1 MKANPQCSSSQRAF
15 TLIELLVV
23 IAIIAILASMLL
35 PALSKAKDKAMAATD
50 LNNVKQIMVAVNL
63 YATDSSDSMPHPTW
77 GSLDSGAPGPD
88 GWIYAT
94 RLPNNGPMIPNAA
107 TAANRLESPLTFTN
121 QDAWFHASQLGPF
134 LKTKKVAFCPK
145 DVAESGGS
153 KRNYWRDRQC
163 KLTSYTMNGTIIRG
177 SNNNKPFKISNF
189 KGTDIMVWETDELTP
204 FYFND
209 AGNKPNEG
217 VSQRHAGGNARTS
230 TMDVNGGAI
239 IGNVGGSSL
248 MIKWLKFMQMA
259 GAAPRGNWP
268 ANQNNELWNVPGGT
282 RF

>member
-1 MKANPQCSSSQRAF
+1 MNANPHRDNPQRAF

-35 PALSKAKDKAMAATD
+35 PALSKAKDKAMTTTD
-50 LNNVKQIMVAVNL
+50 LNNVKQVMLSCNM
-63 YATDSSDSMPHPTW
+63 YAADSSDSMPHPTW
-77 GSLDSGAPGPD
+77 GSISGDPGPD

-94 RLPNNGPMIPNAA
+94 RLPVTRQQIPNAA
-107 TAANRLESPLTFTN
+107 TAPNRLESPLTFTN

-134 LKTKKVAFCPK
+134 LKTKKTAFCPR

-153 KRNYWRDRQC
+153 KKNLWRDREC
-163 KLTSYTMNGTIIRG
+163 KLTSYTMSGTVIRG
-177 SNNNKPFKISNF
+177 NNANKPFKVSQF
-189 KGTDIMVWETDELTP
+189 KGTDILLWETDELTP

-209 AGNKPNEG
+209 AGNQPSEG
-217 VSQRHAGGNARTS
+217 LSQRHAGGSARTS

-239 IGNVGGSSL
+239 VGNVGGSAM
-248 MIKWLKFMQMA
+248 MIKWLKFRQMA
-259 GAAPRGNWP
+259 GNAPRGNWP
-268 ANQNNELWNVPGGT
+268 ANQNNEVWNVPGGG